1 MNPFQHGVV
10 VTGDDFCPRPGLV
23 KELRGHMVS
32 RQNCLIRGGR
42 RMGKT
47 SAVLEALRRE
57 KKAEHLMIN
66 CWGKT
71 SLAGFIEA
79 IYEAFLLHQ
88 SRKGMSLEG
97 IMKTFAHLRPKASVD
112 PRTGTPSFSIDLA
125 ERDRVAPRSL
135 EAVLEPIGREGKK
148 GSLVVVFDEFQSLM
162 QLKESEAVMA
172 TLRGAI
178 QLQKKVTYF
187 YLGSIR
193 SEMDELF
200 NNPKQPF
207 FKSAASVTVGPI
219 ERGVYGEYLAR
230 RFQWGKRKLTDE
242 ALRLVFDLAREVTG
256 DVQQLC
262 ASIWNCTDRN
272 SVIREDTV
280 HAGLSRIHQS
290 EHETNSR
297 IIDLLTPGQVRVLI
311 GLARVGGRQP
321 TSKEFLSAS
330 GLRQPS
336 SVSKAVGRLDREG
349 LIYRDAEG
357 YQFFS
362 PFFRTWLL
370 AQDIQP

>member
-1 MNPFQHGVV
+1 MNPFHHGVI
-10 VTGDDFCPRPGLV
+10 VTGEDFCPRPGLL
-23 KELRGHMVS
+23 KELRGHMAS
-32 RQNCLIRGGR
+32 RQNCVIRGGR

-47 SAVLEALRRE
+47 SVVMEALGRQ
-57 KKAEHLMIN
+57 KKAGHLLIN

-79 IYEAFLLHQ
+79 IYESFLRYQ
-88 SRKGMSLEG
+88 SR
-97 IMKTFAHLRPKASVD
+97 KASVD
-112 PRTGTPSFSIDLA
+112 PQTGSPSFTIDRA
-125 ERDRVAPRSL
+125 ERVRVLPKSL
-135 EAVLEPIGREGKK
+135 EGVLEPIGREGEKAR
-148 GSLVVVFDEFQSLM
+148 LVVVFDEFQSLM
-162 QLKESEAVMA
+162 HLKESDAIMA

-178 QLQKKVTYF
+178 QMQPEVTYF

-219 ERGVYGEYLAR
+219 ERGVYSEYLAR
-230 RFQWGKRKLTDE
+230 RFQRGKRKPTEE
-242 ALRLVFDLAREVTG
+242 ALNLIFDLARDVTG

-272 SVIREDTV
+272 TVIREETV
-280 HAGLSRIHQS
+280 HAGLNRIHQN
-290 EHETNSR
+290 EHESNSR

-321 TSKEFLSAS
+321 TSKEFLAAS
-330 GLRQPS
+330 GLPQPS
-336 SVSKAVGRLDREG
+336 SVSKAIDRLNREG

-357 YQFFS
+357 YHFFS

-370 AQDIQP
+370 AQNIQP